1 MATLQITL
9 SRAHKIAERLK
20 QKIGEMHA
28 EAVSQARTVTV
39 TGVTGDSQVQ
49 RLVEQGERAMALT
62 ARADRFIVALAA
74 LRAQIGAQN
83 EARGIS
89 AMLAELEG
97 VNRRLA
103 HRKVLLAH
111 VRDDGIAPQDL
122 MSYKPISPDSRAMM
136 GGVSVSVLDAAK
148 GVALNTEV
156 SALQREA
163 FAMSDR
169 IAEANAMRFAVE
181 LDDDIAAEVTGG

>member
-89 AMLAELEG
+89 AMLAGSTSSKGRNTATPSTWLSAFMPLRPSIPLPWA
-97 VNRRLA
+97 RR
-103 HRKVLLAH
+103 
-111 VRDDGIAPQDL
+111 
-122 MSYKPISPDSRAMM
+122 IS
-136 GGVSVSVLDAAK
+136 
-148 GVALNTEV
+148 TV
-156 SALQREA
+156 SAWSAR
-163 FAMSDR
+163 
-169 IAEANAMRFAVE
+169 
-181 LDDDIAAEVTGG
+181 